1 MKRAR
6 HVPLAKQTRT
16 LGQKMAGHF
25 NYYGIRGNSEAL
37 KRFHYEVRRL
47 WKKWLGR
54 RSQRAR
60 MTWEKFNRLLQRYPL
75 PPARLRPPGYQL
87 RLANL

>member
-6 HVPLAKQTRT
+6 HVPLAKQAKT
-16 LGQKMAGHF
+16 LGAKLRGHF
-25 NYYGIRGNSEAL
+25 NYYGIRGNSQAINRFAYEA
-37 KRFHYEVRRL
+37 RCL
-47 WKKWLGR
+47 WRKWLGR

-60 MTWEKFNRLLQRYPL
+60 MTWDKFNRLLRRYPL
-75 PPARLRPPGYQL
+75 PPARLRRGGRQL